1 MGELIKRNKSQLIHV
16 VDLILEAKLGDDPLH
31 LSSEFG
37 FFQASNLTR
46 FHKETLRDT
55 RFLRKRGSK
64 IYKVI
69 AKLLYSSFLCLFR
82 QLLQISNFR
91 CHKALLCLFYG
102 IGFIFNLKQ
111 KTWCQ
116 NICRL
121 VY

>member
-31 LSSEFG
+31 LSSKFG

-64 IYKVI
+64 MHK
-69 AKLLYSSFLCLFR
+69 ASEKLL
-82 QLLQISNFR
+82 QNP
-91 CHKALLCLFYG
+91 
-102 IGFIFNLKQ
+102 FIA
-111 KTWCQ
+111 
-116 NICRL
+116 
-121 VY
+121 VYL